1 MAAGTWKVFNL
12 AKFKLGNSSLS
23 LSATVFRLSLHTSAS
38 NLKTSGSALPRGVF
52 NSLTNEVAAGNG
64 YAAGGYAL
72 TGENWTTGRSAKEYK
87 FLSSNLTFTATGGT
101 IPNIRFA
108 AIYISAAASANRH
121 LLCYVTLTTAQFTL
135 AQNNTCTIQCPANG
149 ILMLA

>member
-12 AKFKLGNSSLS
+12 AKFKLGNSTLS
-23 LSATVFRLSLHTSAS
+23 LSATVFKLALFSSTS
-38 NLKTSGSALPRGVF
+38 NLKTSGSALPRGVY
-52 NSLTNEVAAGNG
+52 NSLTQEVTGANG
-64 YAAGGYAL
+64 YTTGGLSLA
-72 TGENWTTGRSAKEYK
+72 GENWTSGRSAKEYK

-121 LLCYVTLTTAQFTL
+121 LLCYVTLTSAQFTL